1 MAWDPR
7 SSRKYQATR
16 QAWLPTADP
25 TCCLCHTHVD
35 ALLPAGYPASPTVEH
50 TLPIRVILAQ
60 TQTRQAAIDLACD
73 TDLWLLAHSRCQSR
87 QGAAVTNSRTK
98 PREGA
103 SRRW

>member
-7 SSRKYQATR
+7 SSRKYQAIR
-16 QAWLPTADP
+16 KSWLPTADP

-35 ALLPAGYPASPTVEH
+35 VLLPAGYPASPTVEH

-73 TDLWLLAHSRCQSR
+73 TNLWLLAHSRCQSR
-87 QGAAVTNSRTK
+87 QGAAVTNAAQQRPAGSRQ
-98 PREGA
+98 
-103 SRRW
+103 W